1 MSGVF
6 QSPARGFHLVRAHVR
21 TALSALTRTPVLSAV
36 SILTMSA
43 TLTLLGAH
51 QLLSL
56 AMESTLADLGTEAR
70 LALVL
75 KDAVTDAARLSLARE
90 INALDE
96 VARVDYVSRE
106 AARDNLKKTLGAQAA
121 VLDTLPENPLPA
133 SLEITL
139 QSGVRGVDTLRR
151 IASKYRAHPA
161 VDEVVTAE
169 SAVLRLEAETT
180 LLRISGTA
188 IGILLILATLLLVAN
203 TIRLTVYARR
213 DEIAIMTLC
222 GATDAYVRT
231 PFIIEGAIHGVIGT
245 ALATS
250 LLFGAHFAL
259 AAPLADLISRA
270 VGLSITLPVPSFSF
284 VLSLLV
290 IALAVGVV
298 GSAISVRRFLR
309 T

>member
-6 QSPARGFHLVRAHVR
+6 QHPARGVQLVRSHIR
-21 TALSALTRTPVLSAV
+21 TAFSALTRTPVLSTV
-36 SILTMSA
+36 SILTMAA

-51 QLLSL
+51 QILSV
-56 AMESTLADLGTEAR
+56 AMEATLADLGTEAR
-70 LALVL
+70 LALIL
-75 KDAVTDAARLSLARE
+75 KDGLPDARRVALERE
-90 INALDE
+90 IHALDE
-96 VARVDYVSRE
+96 VARVDFVSRE
-106 AARDNLKKTLGAQAA
+106 AARENLKKTLGAQAV

-133 SLEITL
+133 SLEVVL

-151 IASKYRAHPA
+151 IANKYRAHPA
-161 VDEVVTAE
+161 VDEIVTAE
-169 SAVLRLEAETT
+169 SAVGRLEAETT

-213 DEIAIMTLC
+213 DEIAIMKLC
-222 GATDAYVRT
+222 GATDAYVRA
-231 PFIIEGAIHGVIGT
+231 PFIIEGAIHGIIGT
-245 ALATS
+245 TIAAS
-250 LLFGAHFAL
+250 VLFGAHLAL
-259 AAPLADLISRA
+259 AAPLADLLSRA
-270 VGLSITLPVPSFSF
+270 VGLNIVLPVPSISF